1 MYFLLSDSKVKKRS
15 PWFWIRLLSR
25 CVSKSLELLY
35 CPREITKNL
44 LPGNS
49 SRYYHKYPK
58 LTILAQQIYGLI
70 WVLLRFDTVCSF
82 LTTHGQ
88 RQLLRENKEE
98 KGLWDWPLARAGVT
112 RGVTPALFLVLDFS
126 LPIGTDPFAYWTI
139 MKQEDEGNLG
149 LFTTVQQ

>member
-1 MYFLLSDSKVKKRS
+1 M
-15 PWFWIRLLSR
+15 
-25 CVSKSLELLY
+25 
-35 CPREITKNL
+35 
-44 LPGNS
+44 
-49 SRYYHKYPK
+49 
-58 LTILAQQIYGLI
+58 
-70 WVLLRFDTVCSF
+70 CSF

-88 RQLLRENKEE
+88 RQPLRENKEE

-149 LFTTVQQ
+149 FLATVQQ